1 MICIFQYVFDV
12 CSSFCNPMIEARSY
26 TFLPY
31 FCALENVIKIQ
42 LGFLVILSRPTF
54 TYLCG
59 FVKLN
64 ILFSC
69 FYMMNIQYN

>member
-1 MICIFQYVFDV
+1 M
-12 CSSFCNPMIEARSY
+12 SEARCY

-42 LGFLVILSRPTF
+42 LGFLVIVSRPTF